1 MVVKQEEKQS
11 DNRSTKLISQL
22 KFSKGFLEKLLS
34 KLTIGNGRSIHLNAV
49 PGKLKTRL
57 DVTDLAITEENK
69 KEDAT
74 ARDFLN
80 DLLTKDKFSFKISW
94 NKKNQNNMSDDV
106 KQKLHIVTK
115 RLDSIVVDNEDMY
128 LETGIRNFGFGFP
141 LLVKPDIKDSKKVI
155 IAPIFIWS
163 LDIEKSNVKNE
174 WIISKNEDSPI
185 KVNELLASHI
195 ENDENIKIP
204 QLTSVELDDNVL
216 SQQEIMDY
224 IAKLFK
230 VLGVKE
236 VPTNFTLDKCPTKD
250 TIESIT
256 GDKAWVQW
264 SGVFG
269 LYRSQKE
276 SIIESTREL
285 LNNIDKFN
293 AEDLEI
299 EPFQTSTT
307 SSFDMDPSQSEI
319 INTLNNDEFKIIQGP
334 PGTGK
339 SQAISAIIS
348 NALANGAKTLVVCEK
363 KTALDVLANNLEKKN
378 LDTFCIVVDDS
389 AKDRRAIVTKARDLQ
404 EYGVPYI
411 KGFDKD
417 AFEKSHDSFI
427 KLRNEINAAY
437 NESSRPIFAG
447 DNWKEIVGKYLKYSK
462 SENFDAV
469 KDKFA
474 KLKFAFNPEE
484 MRGFIDKIRA
494 GEALYEQLSDVN
506 EEVFY
511 ILNFADFGENVTIKD
526 KNEIKSRI
534 EKSKKII
541 EDALKYIQKE
551 SFVTD
556 GLSIA
561 SKTKRLTAEIENAV
575 SCSALCDYARKF
587 QKQTV
592 SRKNTAEFLDKLEEF
607 NDFVKKLS
615 PVVNKVE
622 VDDNL
627 LKKLSIIENTTTA
640 KDKINE
646 LYASGTNLVGDKFN
660 NKKIGIISRL
670 FSSAAVEATA
680 VLSEIKTLF
689 EKIKYSDKELNEY
702 LNIQINLRA
711 WDEYA
716 TISDSM
722 ADIKKLCTEISHS
735 QDKMSKYLFDI
746 AEQICSQS
754 ISLDKYK
761 KTCEDIIEC
770 KNFIWYADEAIVR
783 IFPNVRYLKGEY
795 ENIKEYETVLNK
807 LSHDLD
813 ALYDNLQ
820 SVNIVNSWIK
830 YRDSEKALFS
840 ILLKL
845 PPREWEEVFTGA
857 YYYNFLLDFE
867 ANSKSGLPRNDSKL
881 KLLRKLYNE
890 LQEQTIK
897 KIYDYWYEERAN
909 AIEKVEYKYGFKSLF
924 ALKKNQKFGKR
935 LSLRQIIQ
943 KDFKSF
949 TSLFPVI
956 MVNPIVAN
964 ELLPLKQ
971 GLFDLVIFDEASQLR
986 VEDVYT
992 AMIRGKYKIIAG
1004 DRHQMPP
1011 SNYFAA
1017 GIDGIADTSEEDD
1030 DTEVNAKIGQGNM
1043 LDAESLLE
1051 FSEYLEKKNMSYLD
1065 FHYRSKHPALIE
1077 FSNTAFYGRN
1087 LCPLPVNGEDYTPI
1101 ILKEVNGIYESGK
1114 GRNINKEEAFEVVK
1128 MLAEMPENPDGT
1140 MPSVGVATFNIHQ
1153 RNCIIDL
1160 LYETAQEKPEFA
1172 EKYDKLKKSGLFVKN
1187 LENIQGDE
1195 RDIIIISTTFGL
1207 DENGRFYERFATI
1220 GQSNG
1225 YKLINVLITRA
1236 KKKLYVVTSIPK
1248 SYYSR
1253 YKEEIEAK
1261 QENNRKAILY
1271 AYLSYAKA
1279 ISDKNIE
1286 AANAVL
1292 QDLCKFSMDRP
1303 RLNQNEVDSAH
1314 LTDSSFEQEVYDEIC
1329 KFIDSKLII
1338 PQYKIGG
1345 YRLDF
1350 LINING
1356 HKIALECDGKAYHS
1370 TPQAYA
1376 ADMNRQKQI
1385 EQFGYEFYRIWST
1398 NWFEDKDR
1406 EILKFRRFIEGLK

>member
-1 MVVKQEEKQS
+1 MIMKQADKKS
-11 DNRSTKLISQL
+11 INLISQL
-22 KFSKGFLEKLLS
+22 KFSRDFLEKLLS
-34 KLTIGNGRSIHLNAV
+34 KLKIGNGRSIHLNAV

-57 DVTDLAITEENK
+57 DVTDLSITEENK

-80 DLLTKDKFSFKISW
+80 DLFTKDKFSFKISW

-185 KVNELLASHI
+185 KVNELLVSHI
-195 ENDENIKIP
+195 ENDEGVKIP

-236 VPTNFTLDKCPTKD
+236 VPTNFALDKCPTKD

-293 AEDLEI
+293 AEELEI

-348 NALANGAKTLVVCEK
+348 NALANGAKSLVVCEK
-363 KTALDVLANNLEKKN
+363 KTALDVLAKNLEKKN

-417 AFEKSHDSFI
+417 AFEKSYDSFI

-462 SENFDAV
+462 SENFDSV
-469 KDKFA
+469 KDRFA

-484 MRGFIDKIRA
+484 MRDFIDKIRA

-506 EEVFY
+506 EDVFY
-511 ILNFADFGENVTIKD
+511 ILNFADFGESVTIKD

-534 EKSKKII
+534 EKAKETI
-541 EDALKYIQKE
+541 EKALKYIQKE
-551 SFVTD
+551 SFVAD
-556 GLSIA
+556 DLSIA
-561 SKTKRLTAEIENAV
+561 SKAKRLNAEIENV
-575 SCSALCDYARKF
+575 VKCSALCDYARKF

-592 SRKNTAEFLDKLEEF
+592 IRKNVAEFLDKLEEF
-607 NDFVKKLS
+607 NDFTKKLS
-615 PVVNKVE
+615 RVIHKVE

-627 LKKLSIIENTTTA
+627 LKKLSIIENITTA

-646 LYASGTNLVGDKFN
+646 LYVSGTNLVGDKFN
-660 NKKIGIISRL
+660 NKKIGVISRL

-680 VLSEIKTLF
+680 VLSEIKILF
-689 EKIKYSDKELNEY
+689 EKIKCSDKELKEY
-702 LNIQINLRA
+702 LNIQIKFSE

-716 TISDSM
+716 TVSDSM
-722 ADIKKLCTEISHS
+722 ADVKKLFTDISRS
-735 QDKMSKYLFDI
+735 KDNMSKYLFGI

-754 ISLDKYK
+754 TALEKHKKVCEGIVKCKDFIS
-761 KTCEDIIEC
+761 KTDGTLLS
-770 KNFIWYADEAIVR
+770 V
-783 IFPNVRYLKGEY
+783 FPNINCLREEY
-795 ENIKEYETVLNK
+795 ESIDIYKTTLNG
-807 LSHDLD
+807 LMNDLD
-813 ALYDNLQ
+813 TLYENLQ
-820 SVNIVNSWIK
+820 LVDIVNSWIK
-830 YRDSEKALFS
+830 YRDSEKPLFD

-845 PPREWEEVFTGA
+845 PRREWEEVFTGA

-867 ANSKSGLPRNDSKL
+867 AKSKSGLPRNDSKL

-1011 SNYFAA
+1011 SNYFSA
-1017 GIDGIADTSEEDD
+1017 GIDGIADAQEDD
-1030 DTEVNAKIGQGNM
+1030 GTEVNTKIGNM

-1160 LYETAQEKPEFA
+1160 LYEAAQENAAFA
-1172 EKYDKLKKSGLFVKN
+1172 EKYDKLKKCGLFVKN

-1195 RDIIIISTTFGL
+1195 RDIMIISTTFGL
-1207 DENGRFYERFATI
+1207 DENGKFYERFATI

-1236 KKKLYVVTSIPK
+1236 KKRVYVVTSIPK

-1286 AANAVL
+1286 AANTVL
-1292 QDLCKFSMDRP
+1292 QDLCRFSMDRP
-1303 RLNQNEVDSAH
+1303 RLNQNQIDSAH
-1314 LTDSSFEQEVYDEIC
+1314 LTDSYFEQEVYDEIC

-1350 LINING
+1350 LINIKG

-1398 NWFEDKDR
+1398 NWFEDKAR
-1406 EILKFRRFIEGLK
+1406 EILKFRCFIEGLK